1 MTIEK
6 LGTANYGIWKR
17 RIRSLLESRGEW
29 GYVTGDED
37 DKAKSAQVKGTIP
50 HYVDDYHLQM
60 ADGVVTAKGLWDK
73 LEKTF
78 QASTNAKRLLLRQ
91 QLSSLRKEPKEEITK
106 YIARAK
112 GIASDLD
119 SIGHPTEPSELV
131 LPIMAGLPKEYSV
144 LVSIVGASKTEYTLE
159 EILQILLIHE
169 QQIIAEGRHET
180 VPVYGMRDLSFKGK
194 SRRQP
199 RQNKP
204 PVQQLG
210 QQSGSRGAPS
220 KRIVGNCFYC
230 DKPGHMQRDC
240 RSRIEDE
247 KRGVQRTIAFSAS
260 TMAADNNDWIID
272 SGATKHLTPNRQI
285 LQNYR
290 SVESNTEVLFVNGQQ
305 SNAEGQGDV
314 ELQVKTPFGIKL
326 ATLHNVLHV
335 PEATASLFS
344 TRQAMN
350 HGSEVKF
357 SNNRCQV
364 TLNGKVVM
372 EGISQGDGLMVINQ
386 VRQHSAVA
394 LAVRA
399 AGNETPELWHRR
411 FGHRGYD
418 NLAKLKDQNMVEGIS
433 VSAADFKLKRQGK
446 PFCEP
451 CTLAKQHRLPFPT
464 SDSKSSSQLELVHM
478 DVCGPLQEESTGGAR
493 YLATFIDD
501 YSKLAHVEPLAQKSD
516 VAEAVKKTMMRW
528 ETQSGK
534 RLKAVR
540 TDRGT
545 EYLNTELETYFSSRG
560 IVHQTTAAYTPE
572 QNGVAERFNRTL
584 MEKVRA
590 MLYDAKLDYELWA
603 EAAATATYV
612 RNRSPTSQN
621 AQTPWELFYGSKP
634 DVSGMRVFGAQIY
647 KHVPKQLRRKLDP
660 LSEKG
665 LFMGYQPDSKAYRV
679 LIDGRVSIARDLT
692 FVESQQGATAGEAA
706 TEANEANPATHTK
719 EDTIEL
725 VEEEEGINRGPS
737 YSTDSEAAEEAAEEA
752 ARGAEPITQGV
763 SPEPMTDGTSPEPTS
778 AGASPTAAEDSAQQ
792 SDSDHTRYP
801 QRDRQPPAVIY
812 KPRAHAAKATELTME
827 EPHTYAEALKSP
839 EAAEWT
845 LAMGE
850 EMASLQENCTWT
862 LEEQPR
868 GVRPIPV
875 KWVYKIKRDAG
886 ANIERYKARL
896 VAKGFMQQE
905 GINYN
910 EVFAPVSKHTTLR
923 TLLALAA
930 AEDMELHQLDIET
943 AFLNGDLEETIYMQQ
958 PEGYAEGGPNM
969 VCHLRKALY
978 GLKQAPRAWNTR
990 LKQELESM
998 GFTASEADPGLFIG
1012 HFKHGTVY
1020 LLVYVD
1026 DILVAAKSIADI
1038 RHVKDRLTKVFK
1050 VRDLGEAKYF
1060 LGMSLDRDRQAKTLK
1075 MTQERLAI
1083 ELVSRYGM
1091 RESKTKSV
1099 PLSTSIKLEQATEDN
1114 LLDREAFPYNELVG
1128 SLLYLSVC
1136 TRPDISQAVG
1146 VLARYMAKPSTEHWT
1161 AAKGVLRYIAGT
1173 LKHGICFGGSS
1184 TSVEG
1189 YCDAD
1194 YASDLQTRR
1203 STTGFVFILGGG
1215 AISWGSRLQPTVAA
1229 STSEAEHMAAAQA
1242 VKEALWL
1249 RTLLSS
1255 FGSKVGAMKIY
1266 CDSQGAIK
1274 LLKHPIASIRSKHI
1288 DVIHHF
1294 ARERVYRKEITFE
1307 YISTEDMV
1315 ADCLT
1320 KALPMGKFKFC
1331 TSSMGVV

>member
-1 MTIEK
+1 MATEGRVTIEK

-17 RIRSLLESRGEW
+17 RIRSLLESKGEW
-29 GYVTGDED
+29 GYVTGDKD
-37 DKAKSAQVKGTIP
+37 DKAKSVQVKGTILL
-50 HYVDDYHLQM
+50 YVDDYHLQM
-60 ADGVVTAKGLWDK
+60 ADGVATAKGLWDK
-73 LEKTF
+73 LKETF

-91 QLSSLRKEPKEEITK
+91 QLSTLRKEPKEEITQ

-180 VPVYGMRDLSFKGK
+180 VQVYGMRDLSFKGK

-272 SGATKHLTPNRQI
+272 SGATRHLTPNRQI
-285 LQNYR
+285 LQDYR

-305 SNAEGQGDV
+305 SNAEGQGNV

-326 ATLHNVLHV
+326 VTLYNVLHV

-350 HGSEVKF
+350 HGSEVMF

-364 TLNGKVVM
+364 TRNGKIVM
-372 EGISQGDGLMVINQ
+372 EGISQGDGLMIINQ
-386 VRQHSAVA
+386 VRRPPANA

-399 AGNETPELWHRR
+399 AGNETPGLWHRR
-411 FGHRGYD
+411 YGHLGYD
-418 NLAKLKDQNMVEGIS
+418 NLAKLKNQNMVEGIS
-433 VSAADFKLKRQGK
+433 VSAADFKLEKQAK
-446 PFCEP
+446 PFCET

-478 DVCGPLQEESTGGAR
+478 DVCGPLQEGSTGGAR

-501 YSKLAHVEPLAQKSD
+501 YSKLAHVEPIAQKSD

-528 ETQSGK
+528 ETQTSK

-590 MLYDAKLDYELWA
+590 MLYDAHLDYELWA

-612 RNRSPTSQN
+612 RNRSPTSQC

-634 DVSGMRVFGAQIY
+634 DVSNMRVFGAQIY

-665 LFMGYQPDSKAYRV
+665 LFIGYQPDSKAYRV
-679 LIDGRVSIARDLT
+679 LIDGRVSIAKDVT
-692 FVESQQGATAGEAA
+692 FVENQQGATAGEAA
-706 TEANEANPATHTK
+706 TEANEANPAKHSK
-719 EDTIEL
+719 KVAIEL
-725 VEEEEGINRGPS
+725 VEEEEGIDRGPS
-737 YSTDSEAAEEAAEEA
+737 YSTDSDSAEEA
-752 ARGAEPITQGV
+752 AREAAERAEGEAEPITEGA
-763 SPEPMTDGTSPEPTS
+763 SPEPTS
-778 AGASPTAAEDSAQQ
+778 EGASSTAAENSAQQ
-792 SDSDHTRYP
+792 FDSYQTRYP

-827 EPHTYAEALKSP
+827 EPQSYAEALKSP

-845 LAMGE
+845 LAM
-850 EMASLQENCTWT
+850 
-862 LEEQPR
+862 
-868 GVRPIPV
+868 
-875 KWVYKIKRDAG
+875 AG
-886 ANIERYKARL
+886 NIERYKARL

-930 AEDMELHQLDIET
+930 AEDMELHQLDIKT

-1012 HFKHGTVY
+1012 QFKHGTVY

-1026 DILVAAKSIADI
+1026 DILVAAKSAADI
-1038 RHVKDRLTKVFK
+1038 QHVKDRLTEVFK

-1060 LGMSLDRDRQAKTLK
+1060 LGMSLERDRQAKTLK
-1075 MTQERLAI
+1075 MTQERLAT

-1114 LLDREAFPYNELVG
+1114 LLDREAFPYSELVG

-1146 VLARYMAKPSTEHWT
+1146 VLARYMAKPRVEHWT

-1173 LKHGICFGGSS
+1173 LKHGICFGDGS
-1184 TSVEG
+1184 TTVEG

-1229 STSEAEHMAAAQA
+1229 STSEAEYMAAAQA

-1255 FGSKVGAMKIY
+1255 FRSKAGAMKIY

-1320 KALPMGKFKFC
+1320 KALPMRKFKFC
-1331 TSSMGVV
+1331 ISGMGVVSRCNHSSIA